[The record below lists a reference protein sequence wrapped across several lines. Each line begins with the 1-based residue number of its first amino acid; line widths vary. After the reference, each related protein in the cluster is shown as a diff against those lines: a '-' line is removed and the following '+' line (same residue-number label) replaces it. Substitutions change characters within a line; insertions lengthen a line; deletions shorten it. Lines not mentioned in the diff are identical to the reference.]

1 MKIPQYIAIL
11 AVTTV
16 GLTFNACKESLDIPA
31 QGALSG
37 ETLTT
42 LSGLDALL
50 TGAYA
55 ALDGQ
60 YNNGSALNL
69 ASGNAWEASPS
80 NWVYGSIAGGEAH
93 KGSDGSDQPAIDAI
107 AKFTADASNG
117 YFNSKWRTV
126 YEGVNRA
133 NTVLRVLSQSTGIP
147 AANQTSIAAQAR
159 FLRAHYYFELK
170 RMWNKVPWI
179 DETMETSE
187 TSSQANTEDIWP
199 KIEADFK
206 YAADNLPTTQS
217 DIGRV
222 NKWAAT
228 TYLAKTYLYEH
239 KYAEAKALFD
249 QVISSG
255 VTSNGLKYALVT
267 RFHDNFDAATE
278 NNSESVFQIQMV
290 ANDGTGTI
298 ANANQGDMLNFPYGN
313 SPFRCCGFFQP
324 SQDLANSYRTDATGL
339 PYLNEYDNHP
349 VKSDQG
355 ISSDQPFTPDTD
367 PLDPRIDWT
376 IGRRGIPYLDWGN
389 HPGAAWIRS
398 PGQTYAGPYSPKK
411 NIYMQATQN
420 QYSDQHS
427 WAPGTAINYNV
438 IRYADVLLMAAEV
451 EAQLGNLEQAQTY
464 VNQVR
469 ARAANPV
476 NFVYRYANDAAPLSG
491 YSTTPAANYKIA
503 VYPAGKFASLGK
515 TGALN
520 AIYFERK
527 LELATE
533 GHRFFD
539 LVRWGIAEPT
549 LNNYFAY
556 EGTITTDIRGGRF
569 VAGKNDYYPIPQR
582 QIDLSTSSGKSSLT
596 QNPGYN

>member
-1 MKIPQYIAIL
+1 M
-11 AVTTV
+11 AVTAA
-16 GLTFNACKESLDIPA
+16 GLTGNSCQNSLEIPA

-37 ETLTT
+37 ETLVTQ
-42 LSGLDALL
+42 SGVSALL

-93 KGSDGSDQPAIDAI
+93 KGSDGSDQPAVDAI
-107 AKFTADASNG
+107 AKFTSDASNG

-133 NTVLRVLSQSTGIP
+133 NTVLRVLGQ
-147 AANQTSIAAQAR
+147 ATSISDADKTSFAAQAR
-159 FLRAHYYFELK
+159 FLRGHYYFELK
-170 RMWNKVPWI
+170 RMFNRVPWI
-179 DETMETSE
+179 DETIETS
-187 TSSQANTEDIWP
+187 TASAQANTEDIWP

-206 YAADNLPTTQS
+206 YAADNLPATQS
-217 DIGRV
+217 EVGRV

-228 TYLAKTYLYEH
+228 AYLAKTYLYEH
-239 KYAEAKALFD
+239 KYAEAKPLFD
-249 QVISSG
+249 QVISQG

-267 RFHDNFDAATE
+267 KYHDNFDAATE
-278 NNSESVFQIQMV
+278 NNAESVFQIQMV

-298 ANANQGDMLNFPYGN
+298 ASANQGDMLNFPYGN

-339 PYLNEYDNHP
+339 PYLTDYNSHP
-349 VKSDQG
+349 VKNDQG
-355 ISSDQPFTPDTD
+355 VASTQPFTPDAGT
-367 PLDPRIDWT
+367 LDPRIDWT

-389 HPGAAWIRS
+389 HPGADWIRS

-411 NIYMQATQN
+411 NIYMQATQD
-420 QYSDQHS
+420 QYADNHS
-427 WAPGTAINYNV
+427 WAPGTAINLNL
-438 IRYADVLLMAAEV
+438 IRYADVLLMAAET
-451 EAQLGNLEQAQTY
+451 EANLGNFEQAQTY

-476 NFVYRYANDAAPLSG
+476 NFVYRYTNEATPLSG

-503 VYPAGKFASLGK
+503 VYPAGTLAGLGK

-539 LVRWGIAEPT
+539 LVRWGVAET
-549 LNNYFAY
+549 ELNKYFSY
-556 EGTITTDIRGGRF
+556 ESTITTDIRGGRF
-569 VAGKNDYYPIPQR
+569 VTGKNDYYPIPQR
-582 QIDLSTSSGKSSLT
+582 QIDLSTSGGKSTLT

>member
-147 AANQTSIAAQAR
+147 AANQTSITAQAR
-159 FLRAHYYFELK
+159 FLRGHYYFELK

-179 DETMETSE
+179 DETMETSV
-187 TSSQANTEDIWP
+187 TNAQPNTEDIWP

-339 PYLNEYDNHP
+339 PYLNDYDNHP

-556 EGTITTDIRGGRF
+556 EGTVTTDIRGGRF

>member
-1 MKIPQYIAIL
+1 MKVAHYITIM
-11 AVTTV
+11 AVTAA
-16 GLTFNACKESLDIPA
+16 GLTGNSCQNSLEIPA

-37 ETLTT
+37 ETLVTQ
-42 LSGLDALL
+42 SGVSALL

-93 KGSDGSDQPAIDAI
+93 KGSDGSDQPAVDAI
-107 AKFTADASNG
+107 AKFTSDASNG

-133 NTVLRVLSQSTGIP
+133 NTVLRVLGQ
-147 AANQTSIAAQAR
+147 ATSISDADKTSFAAQAR
-159 FLRAHYYFELK
+159 FLRGHYYFELK
-170 RMWNKVPWI
+170 RMFNRVPWI
-179 DETMETSE
+179 DETIETS
-187 TSSQANTEDIWP
+187 TASAQANTEDIWP

-206 YAADNLPTTQS
+206 YAADNLPATQS
-217 DIGRV
+217 EVGRV

-228 TYLAKTYLYEH
+228 AYLAKTYLYEH
-239 KYAEAKALFD
+239 KYAEAKPLFD
-249 QVISSG
+249 QVISQG

-267 RFHDNFDAATE
+267 KYHDNFDAATE
-278 NNSESVFQIQMV
+278 NNAESVFQIQMV

-298 ANANQGDMLNFPYGN
+298 ASANQGDMLNFPYGN

-339 PYLNEYDNHP
+339 PYLTDYNSHP
-349 VKSDQG
+349 VKNDQG
-355 ISSDQPFTPDTD
+355 VASTQPFTPDAGT
-367 PLDPRIDWT
+367 LDPRIDWT

-389 HPGAAWIRS
+389 HPGADWIRS

-411 NIYMQATQN
+411 NIYMQATQD
-420 QYSDQHS
+420 QYADNHS
-427 WAPGTAINYNV
+427 WAPGTAINLNL
-438 IRYADVLLMAAEV
+438 IRYADVLLMAAET
-451 EAQLGNLEQAQTY
+451 EANLGNFEQAQTY

-476 NFVYRYANDAAPLSG
+476 NFVYRYTNEATPLSG

-503 VYPAGKFASLGK
+503 VYPAGTLAGLGK

-539 LVRWGIAEPT
+539 LVRWGVAET
-549 LNNYFAY
+549 ELNKYFSY
-556 EGTITTDIRGGRF
+556 ESTITTDIRGGRF
-569 VAGKNDYYPIPQR
+569 VTGKNDYYPIPQR
-582 QIDLSTSSGKSSLT
+582 QIDLSTSGGKSTLT